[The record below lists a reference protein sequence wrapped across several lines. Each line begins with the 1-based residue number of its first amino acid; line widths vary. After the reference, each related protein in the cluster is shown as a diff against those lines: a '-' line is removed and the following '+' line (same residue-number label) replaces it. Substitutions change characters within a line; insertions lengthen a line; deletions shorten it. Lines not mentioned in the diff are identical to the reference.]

1 MNFSVPLNLNLNNLF
16 QHWWTLCRRESLDSL
31 SRANL
36 DLLACSLHLNQSQL
50 CSAWSSQIIAGIGR
64 VIRRLQSFQARERSV
79 PARGRVLGTSAAC
92 LSTVSS
98 QELKRIT
105 KSQQEWLPGGKKAGA
120 GQRSRLEQSKRENSE
135 ARTLVTQANNSLS
148 TNGNSPEPENTCLPQ
163 LWPFS
168 TSRKFVTVPIASQEN
183 PCRVKY
189 IYQLLWWT
197 VLFLRLCFNLNW
209 KKCDSGALY
218 FSQVPLPY
226 WGHKGYQ
233 DSWGETKSLH
243 R

>member
-79 PARGRVLGTSAAC
+79 PARGRVPGTSAAC
-92 LSTVSS
+92 PPTERFPRRAWKDREVPARVITRWRESGSGAEV
-98 QELKRIT
+98 QARAGKR
-105 KSQQEWLPGGKKAGA
+105 G
-120 GQRSRLEQSKRENSE
+120 NSE
-135 ARTLVTQANNSLS
+135 ARTPVAQENNNSLS
-148 TNGNSPEPENTCLPQ
+148 ANINSPDSLFPRCWKHLPGAT
-163 LWPFS
+163 L
-168 TSRKFVTVPIASQEN
+168 TSLYLKKFLTVTIASQGN

-189 IYQLLWWT
+189 IYQLLRWA
-197 VLFLRLCFNLNW
+197 VPLFL
-209 KKCDSGALY
+209 A
-218 FSQVPLPY
+218 PL
-226 WGHKGYQ
+226 
-233 DSWGETKSLH
+233 L
-243 R
+243 

>member
-1 MNFSVPLNLNLNNLF
+1 MCQRGAECQAPAQLVCQQWDFS
-16 QHWWTLCRRESLDSL
+16 E
-31 SRANL
+31 
-36 DLLACSLHLNQSQL
+36 
-50 CSAWSSQIIAGIGR
+50 
-64 VIRRLQSFQARERSV
+64 
-79 PARGRVLGTSAAC
+79 
-92 LSTVSS
+92 
-98 QELKRIT
+98 ELERIT
-105 KSQQEWLPGGKKAGA
+105 KSQQEWLPGGEKAGA

-233 DSWGETKSLH
+233 DSWGETKYFTGNKFNYCTSLQRVLLRVSLQH
-243 R
+243 WSLKAYQEPRGESESRPQVWNSIIVPFLLERVLLQVSLLEGFACSAVY

>member
-16 QHWWTLCRRESLDSL
+16 QHWWTLCQRESLDSL
-31 SRANL
+31 SRASKQEKEVCQRG
-36 DLLACSLHLNQSQL
+36 AECQAPAQL
-50 CSAWSSQIIAGIGR
+50 VCQQWDFS
-64 VIRRLQSFQARERSV
+64 E
-79 PARGRVLGTSAAC
+79 
-92 LSTVSS
+92 
-98 QELKRIT
+98 ELERIT
-105 KSQQEWLPGGKKAGA
+105 KSQQEWLPGGEKAGA

-197 VLFLRLCFNLNW
+197 VLFF
-209 KKCDSGALY
+209 A
-218 FSQVPLPY
+218 PLL
-226 WGHKGYQ
+226 Q
-233 DSWGETKSLH
+233 S
-243 R
+243 

>member
-79 PARGRVLGTSAAC
+79 PARGRVPGTSAAC
-92 LSTVSS
+92 LSTVRLLRGAWKDHEFPARVITRRRESRS
-98 QELKRIT
+98 GAEVQARAEQEREQWGKN
-105 KSQQEWLPGGKKAGA
+105 PGHA
-120 GQRSRLEQSKRENSE
+120 SNY
-135 ARTLVTQANNSLS
+135 SLS

-197 VLFLRLCFNLNW
+197 VLFF
-209 KKCDSGALY
+209 A
-218 FSQVPLPY
+218 PLL
-226 WGHKGYQ
+226 Q
-233 DSWGETKSLH
+233 S
-243 R
+243 